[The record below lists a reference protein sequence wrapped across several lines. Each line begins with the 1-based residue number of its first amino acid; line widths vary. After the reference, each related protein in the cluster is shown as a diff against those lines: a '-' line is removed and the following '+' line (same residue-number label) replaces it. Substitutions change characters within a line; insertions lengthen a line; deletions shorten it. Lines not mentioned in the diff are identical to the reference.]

1 MKTSRFSEEQ
11 IIRALRQ
18 HEAKE
23 KTASEICRHIGVS
36 EATFYKWKKQY
47 GGMTIAELQRLKELE
62 RENVRL
68 KRMVAN
74 LLLDKEVLEEVVK
87 KL

>member
-1 MKTSRFSEEQ
+1 MKSSRFSEEQ

-18 HEAKE
+18 HDAKE
-23 KTASEICRHIGVS
+23 KTASDICRGLGVS

-47 GGMTIAELQRLKELE
+47 GNMTVAELQRLKELE
-62 RENVRL
+62 RENARL